1 MKLQD
6 YKDEIEK
13 CVKCGTCTSTCTV
26 YKELLVESTS
36 TRGKLALVDAY
47 LKGELKITD
56 NLIDRLKKC
65 TLCLKCAQ
73 NCPNGIKVDEI
84 LFLFWNEILKDRGL
98 NLIKNTVFY
107 KIMMNKTYIKVFS
120 FLNKYLSF
128 FAFSRNQTQDTQ
140 KMFFTNRNIPILNYV
155 GAGLAP
161 ALEKNNK
168 IDAPSDK
175 VALFTGCLIDYCYPN
190 IKKSLVDILSENN
203 IKVEIPD
210 DQVCCGAPFYTLGDI
225 QQAKEL
231 AIENLELF
239 KKLDVSKILTVCA
252 TCLAVLKHRY
262 LWLLGDEAEKYKE
275 TIDKFED
282 ASVYLNKIGGEIC
295 KGGVAPPRQYNKIYY
310 HDPCHLKNAFGIYDE
325 PRNLIKQKT
334 GAKVAAD
341 SNDLCCGFGGS
352 FNMDYYDLSCKICD
366 KIVDK
371 IRLENPDIVL
381 TGCPACMMQIKDGLS
396 RAKLGTKV
404 AHLVEFLA
412 K

>member
-6 YKDEIEK
+6 YKSEIEK

-26 YKELLVESTS
+26 YKELLLESTS

-47 LKGELKITD
+47 LNGELKITD

-65 TLCLKCAQ
+65 TLCLKCMQ
-73 NCPNGIKVDEI
+73 ECPNGIKVDEI
-84 LFLFWNEILKDRGL
+84 FFLFWNEILKDRGL

-107 KIMMNKTYIKVFS
+107 KIMMNKSYVKVFS

-128 FAFSRNQTQDTQ
+128 FAFSRNKLQDTQ
-140 KMFFTNRNIPILNYV
+140 KMFFTDRNLPVLNYKYV
-155 GAGLAP
+155 
-161 ALEKNNK
+161 KQDKK
-168 IDAPSDK
+168 IDIPKDN

-190 IKKSLVDILSENN
+190 IKKSLIDILSKNN

-210 DQVCCGAPFYTLGDI
+210 EQACCGAPFYTLGDI
-225 QQAKEL
+225 EQAKEL

-239 KKLDVSKILTVCA
+239 KKLDVTKILTVCA

-262 LWLLGDEAEKYKE
+262 LWLLGDDAEKYKDV
-275 TIDKFED
+275 IDKFED
-282 ASVYLNKIGGEIC
+282 SSVYLNKIGAIPA
-295 KGGVAPPRQYNKIYY
+295 KTDKYNKIYY

-334 GAKVAAD
+334 GANFIAD

-366 KIVDK
+366 KIVNK
-371 IRLENPDIVL
+371 IKSENPDVIL

-396 RAKLGTKV
+396 RKKIGTKV
-404 AHLVEFLA
+404 MHLVEFLA
-412 K
+412 G

>member
-1 MKLQD
+1 MNLQD

-13 CVKCGTCTSTCTV
+13 CVKCGTCASTCTV
-26 YKELLVESTS
+26 YKELLLESTS

-47 LKGELKITD
+47 LNGELKITD

-84 LFLFWNEILKDRGL
+84 FFLFWNEILKDRGL

-107 KIMMNKTYIKVFS
+107 KIMMNKGYIKVFS

-128 FAFSRNQTQDTQ
+128 FAFSRNKLQDTQ
-140 KMFFTNRNIPILNYV
+140 KMFFTDRNIPVLNYKDV
-155 GAGLAP
+155 
-161 ALEKNNK
+161 KQDKK
-168 IDAPSDK
+168 IDTPKDK
-175 VALFTGCLIDYCYPN
+175 VAIFTGCLIDYCYPN
-190 IKKSLVDILSENN
+190 IKKSLVDILSANN

-210 DQVCCGAPFYTLGDI
+210 EQVCCGAPFYTLGDI
-225 QQAKEL
+225 EQAKEL

-262 LWLLGDEAEKYKE
+262 LWLLGDDAEKYKDV
-275 TIDKFED
+275 IDKFED
-282 ASVYLNKIGGEIC
+282 SSVYLNKTGHIPAKTE
-295 KGGVAPPRQYNKIYY
+295 KYNKIYY
-310 HDPCHLKNAFGIYDE
+310 HDPCHLKNALGIYDE

-334 GAKVAAD
+334 DTKFIAD
-341 SNDLCCGFGGS
+341 SDDLCCGFGGS

-366 KIVDK
+366 KIIDK
-371 IRLENPDIVL
+371 IKFESPDLIL

-396 RAKLGTKV
+396 REKIGTKV
-404 AHLVEFLA
+404 MHLVEFLGVEQ
-412 K
+412 KTDDR